1 MKSAFLSER
10 NIEHYDYQS
19 PHGYSSVNWFY
30 YSIVPTQGEG
40 GGGGPPIKK
49 KGVVCRTLKGLKNF
63 FWFLLG

>member
-40 GGGGPPIKK
+40 GGGALPYKK
-49 KGVVCRTLKGLKNF
+49 MGL
-63 FWFLLG
+63 LVAPLRG